1 MRAISPLW
9 KIVGEMT
16 IVLKAGDTLMAVRG
30 ILHRLRNPGNVENHY
45 LLVFCGWPFRSCW
58 PTHRQLPEH

>member
-1 MRAISPLW
+1 MA
-9 KIVGEMT
+9 

-45 LLVFCGWPFRSCW
+45 LGVLAVCGWPFRSHW
-58 PTHRQLPEH
+58 PYSPAVAGALDGAFRVDS